1 MEEIWPYG
9 QAQHSNQ
16 VNRYKHLL
24 RVITS
29 VCFNK
34 IDKVILSDLVKIC
47 PAVTHNTHNAI
58 FCWMYGLVNFF
69 LVRKTLADTYT
80 TFYHRIPPES
90 MFIDLAYVIL
100 LFVLLK

>member
-47 PAVTHNTHNAI
+47 PAVTHSTHSDI
-58 FCWMYGLVNFF
+58 FCWMYGLVNVFVGQENF
-69 LVRKTLADTYT
+69 GRYLY
-80 TFYHRIPPES
+80 Y
-90 MFIDLAYVIL
+90 IL
-100 LFVLLK
+100 P